1 MTTPPAEA
9 GGSARDRLL
18 EHAHRMDALGRFAGG
33 VAHDFNNLLT
43 SIRGLGALV
52 LEEIDPNH
60 PVRPDLEEILKAA
73 QRATEL
79 TGELLAFSG
88 RQRTET
94 SAVDVNALVAEVVG
108 RIRSRD
114 AAVVVEV
121 DANPAVPFVAADPAK
136 LALAIEN
143 LLVSGANASGD
154 AAKVHIATSMMQLD
168 EGQVAPLPAG
178 EYAVI
183 RVSDGGRLTGAQL
196 EAVFEPF
203 AAPRSATRGTGLALA
218 VAYGIVRRA
227 GGVIVASTQPDG
239 TAMSAYLPLAPG
251 VEGARPA

>member
-9 GGSARDRLL
+9 GGTRDRQL
-18 EHAHRMDALGRFAGG
+18 EHAHKMDALGRFAGG

-60 PVRPDLEEILKAA
+60 PIRPDLEEILKAA

-88 RQRTET
+88 RQRTQT
-94 SAVDVNALVAEVVG
+94 SAVDVNALVADVVG

-114 AAVVVEV
+114 AAVALEV
-121 DANPAVPFVAADPAK
+121 DANPAVRFVAADPAK
-136 LALAIEN
+136 LALAVES
-143 LLVSGANASGD
+143 LVVSGANASGD
-154 AAKVHIATSMMQLD
+154 TAKVHIATSMLRLE
-168 EGQVAPLPAG
+168 EGQIVPLPAG

-183 RVSDGGRLTGAQL
+183 RVSDEGRLTSAQL

-203 AAPRSATRGTGLALA
+203 AAPRSATRGSGLFLA

-227 GGVIVASTQPDG
+227 GGVIVASTRPDG
-239 TAMSAYLPLAPG
+239 TTMSAYLPLAPA
-251 VEGARPA
+251 VEGTRSA